1 MSFYCSHFMNKEE
14 HSSSCD
20 QGHYACFMLSTKYP
34 LTLEARLFHTIV
46 WKGCYVLCLL
56 PTVRCS
62 MISWTIR
69 MVSQINVSLF
79 SGMGHSI
86 KCSEGGGHLLEMQR
100 GMAAHF
106 WEIKGLMPPDFS
118 KLFKVQMDASKINLV
133 TVLTRMS
140 DKWQH
145 MIAYASPLLQ
155 RTKTSYSVAEKEWR
169 KYLYLSPTSHLTRW
183 AILLCDSTVKQRA
196 IQCCSWLTL
205 T

>member
-1 MSFYCSHFMNKEE
+1 MGTFLGTPKEF
-14 HSSSCD
+14 HYVVHTSQISISCD

-46 WKGCYVLCLL
+46 WKGCYVLFLL
-56 PTVRCS
+56 PTVSCS
-62 MISWTIR
+62 IISWTIR
-69 MVSQINVSLF
+69 MVSLMKVSLF
-79 SGMGHSI
+79 FGMGHSI

-118 KLFKVQMDASKINLV
+118 KLW
-133 TVLTRMS
+133 

-145 MIAYASPLLQ
+145 TIAYASPLLQ
-155 RTKTSYSVAEKEWR
+155 RTKTSYSVAEKEWQ
-169 KYLYLSPTSHLTRW
+169 KYLYLSLTSHLMRW
-183 AILLCDSTVKQRA
+183 TILLCDSPVKQRA
-196 IQCCSWLTL
+196 IQCWSYLTL